1 MNNMQA
7 ACSYRLPTGHALHC
21 PALHIIE
28 AIAHCLQAAKS
39 REEKLGPRDPAMV
52 KSFQRFANAAA
63 VGMPSLVA
71 ATHRDPHC
79 YEKTL
84 KVGFLIRCLD
94 PLCPAL
100 QMSNVL

>member
-1 MNNMQA
+1 
-7 ACSYRLPTGHALHC
+7 
-21 PALHIIE
+21 
-28 AIAHCLQAAKS
+28 
-39 REEKLGPRDPAMV
+39 MV

-71 ATHRDPHC
+71 ATHGDPHC

-84 KVGFLIRCLD
+84 KVGFLIRCPD

-100 QMSNVL
+100 QMNTRYNEVLQAKGFVFLPASLPL

>member
-1 MNNMQA
+1 M
-7 ACSYRLPTGHALHC
+7 
-21 PALHIIE
+21 
-28 AIAHCLQAAKS
+28 QAAKS

-71 ATHRDPHC
+71 ATHGDPHC

-84 KVGFLIRCLD
+84 KVGFLISYPD
-94 PLCPAL
+94 PLCSAM
-100 QMSNVL
+100 QMNTVL

>member
-1 MNNMQA
+1 MSNMQA

-21 PALHIIE
+21 PTLHLIE
-28 AIAHCLQAAKS
+28 ALAHCLQAAKS

-71 ATHRDPHC
+71 ATHGDPHC

-84 KVGFLIRCLD
+84 KVRILIRCPD
-94 PLCPAL
+94 HLCPAM
-100 QMSNVL
+100 QMNTLL